1 MFLLMI
7 HVSSDEV
14 FNYDDNLIFCVFF
27 RACISAKFKNN
38 GLYEMI
44 FSKDSFFTQGIY
56 NLLGI
61 VLINNSFIIIDLDS
75 LGYEQLLTL
84 RKNIGNIEIVAFASN
99 DISYYKKIKTL
110 GDIIVLDKKSRI
122 NDIFLFFCNRNESAL
137 YRPKKK
143 LTLKEFEVFQLL
155 ISGVDIINI
164 MRAMNI
170 SRKSFYHHR
179 SKLIMK
185 FDCQNRITFL
195 NLLTF

>member
-137 YRPKKK
+137 YRPKKN
-143 LTLKEFEVFQLL
+143 
-155 ISGVDIINI
+155 S
-164 MRAMNI
+164 
-170 SRKSFYHHR
+170 H
-179 SKLIMK
+179 
-185 FDCQNRITFL
+185 
-195 NLLTF
+195 